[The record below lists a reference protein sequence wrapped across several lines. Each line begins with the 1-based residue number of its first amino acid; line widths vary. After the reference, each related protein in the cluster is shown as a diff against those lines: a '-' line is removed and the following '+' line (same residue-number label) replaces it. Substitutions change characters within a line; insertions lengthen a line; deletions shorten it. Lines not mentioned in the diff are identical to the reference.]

1 MNRQADVSSEY
12 KLTDNSDKRGRPVRG
27 GYIILVER
35 EREIVCVCVC
45 DFFARLKESFER
57 SSCYLN
63 VSRKSKVVPPSST
76 IGSST
81 LTITAYK
88 KVNVRFFSK

>member
-35 EREIVCVCVC
+35 ERDCVCVCV
-45 DFFARLKESFER
+45 
-57 SSCYLN
+57 
-63 VSRKSKVVPPSST
+63 
-76 IGSST
+76 
-81 LTITAYK
+81 
-88 KVNVRFFSK
+88 